1 MNNVSISTYKGMG
14 LSMDDLGKD
23 IPAADLLEGE
33 LSQPSCP
40 PLKNYTYF
48 TRYKTN
54 LGKQQISTLVNDAF
68 NASVDQ
74 NLTINSSGVT
84 RCRNV
89 DCAVYNTTSAGRV
102 ASVICFR
109 WTSFESVLRV
119 YDCLYGNQNKSTIS
133 SIFDTLFEI
142 IGINKQIVIKPQYDA
157 NNDIVFDYEET
168 IQLDNGDE
176 IEVDCN
182 SKIPMEYN
190 DAGVCIDAYLYMSV
204 KVQKARI
211 EGGKKAIKSLKQ
223 APKVK
228 NTRKPS
234 NTPKTPTTKTSKTS
248 KTQNVSKT
256 VKKSNPSKSKT
267 SKTTK

>member
-1 MNNVSISTYKGMG
+1 VK
-14 LSMDDLGKD
+14 
-23 IPAADLLEGE
+23 
-33 LSQPSCP
+33 
-40 PLKNYTYF
+40 
-48 TRYKTN
+48 
-54 LGKQQISTLVNDAF
+54 DAF
-68 NASVDQ
+68 NEAFGYSVNTYGSVNK

-84 RCRNV
+84 RGRNV
-89 DCAVYNTTSAGRV
+89 CCSIYNTETHFGV

-119 YDCLYGNQNKSTIS
+119 WDCLYDNRYKSTIR
-133 SIFDTLFEI
+133 SIFESLFEI
-142 IGINKQIVIKPQYDA
+142 IGINKHIDIKPKYDT
-157 NNDIVFDYEET
+157 NKNIVFDYEGT
-168 IQLDNGDE
+168 IQLHNGDE
-176 IEVDCN
+176 IELFCN

-190 DAGVCIDAYLYMSV
+190 NAGVCIDAYLYMSV